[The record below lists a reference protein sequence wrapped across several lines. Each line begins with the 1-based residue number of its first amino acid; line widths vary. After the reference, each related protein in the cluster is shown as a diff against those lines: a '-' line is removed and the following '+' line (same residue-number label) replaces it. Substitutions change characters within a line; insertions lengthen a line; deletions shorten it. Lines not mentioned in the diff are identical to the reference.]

1 MCLENQLSLCP
12 CLHSSVT
19 LISTMLGVTLLRP
32 WRVFLPDPVA
42 ACLRLSPDRLQ
53 FFRYDSL
60 SLSCEGQNPST
71 SGWKVQ
77 KKTSEGRVRPCPTT
91 DSTCVISKA
100 YPMDSGVYFCQSEGG
115 QTSNAANVTVTG
127 TCTATGEEVDSSRT
141 LSESHRPNSSGGGGC
156 VADRSVLLESPALPV
171 SEGAAVTLRC
181 RNKLHSSGP
190 TFHFYRD
197 GSKVHSS
204 SDGEMTFPHTSKSDQ
219 GLYKCSTAGG
229 EESESSWLAVQG
241 DALERTSKLIFIQ
254 KCPPK
259 FVVTKQK
266 IGKNEKK
273 SG

>member
-1 MCLENQLSLCP
+1 
-12 CLHSSVT
+12 
-19 LISTMLGVTLLRP
+19 MLGVTLLCP
-32 WRVFLPDPVA
+32 WRVFLPNPVA
-42 ACLRLSPDRLQ
+42 ACLRLSPDRSQ

-77 KKTSEGRVRPCPTT
+77 KKTSEDRVRPCPTT
-91 DSTCVISKA
+91 DSTCVIRNA
-100 YPMDSGVYFCQSEGG
+100 YPIDSGVYFCQSEGG
-115 QTSNAANVTVTG
+115 QTSNAANITVTG

-141 LSESHRPNSSGGGGC
+141 LSESDQPNSSGGGGC

-181 RNKLHSSGP
+181 RNKLHSSGR

-204 SDGEMTFPHTSKSDQ
+204 SDGEMMFPHTSKSDQ

-241 DALERTSKLIFIQ
+241 DTLERTSKQIFSPQAVVHTFNYCILE
-254 KCPPK
+254 PF
-259 FVVTKQK
+259 FVYLY
-266 IGKNEKK
+266 I
-273 SG
+273 